1 LVNLVEGG
9 KMKTNILG
17 QADFHSETL
26 DWVYWLAAWRRPISL
41 VILLVASSALW
52 AAILWPILFLLR

>member
-1 LVNLVEGG
+1 
-9 KMKTNILG
+9 MKTNILG